1 VAPEVACYHALPLD
15 TIGRYRILEK
25 IGQGATSN
33 VYKGH
38 DAALGRDLAIKVISS
53 DVGADDVQRR
63 RFQREAQAAA
73 RLVHPHIVKVFDFGQ
88 EQDKLYMAMELLE
101 GTDLKQAVAD
111 HRLKTLDEKL
121 DVLEQ
126 ICDGLAFAHLNG
138 IVHRDL
144 KPANIH
150 LLPDGQVKIMDFG
163 LARMSGSDMT
173 RTGLVMGTPHYMS
186 PEQVRGEHVDS
197 RSDVFSLGCVFYE
210 ILTERKPFDGESLH
224 SVLYMVLQASPRPP
238 REVVPDLPRV
248 VQQLLDR
255 SLAREPAARFPDAA
269 AFLTGVQQVREA
281 IAEGRGDEPLPA
293 LVVAAP
299 VPAVPVPPVADTAP
313 LPEPQG
319 PRSAS
324 SSRNAERLGSG
335 QRSGSRSASAS
346 GSRRRALRGRLPLVT
361 FGIALATVAAGVV
374 FLLARRGPDAPAS
387 RAASDGARQVD
398 TLARAVVA
406 TQVELAQKRLAAG
419 DFENAV
425 RQAERAL
432 ALDPQD
438 ATAKD
443 VLAKAT
449 RARDE
454 IDKLV
459 SEARAAADGELTAA
473 SGDAF
478 WRLLQAAPD
487 NPATSELAS
496 RFDAVLKARAAEAQR
511 LAVAARQAAESVQAG
526 RADSFQE
533 GMSLVRDGDAGLRA
547 GKFGEAARDFMRA
560 RARFERAQRTGR

>member
-1 VAPEVACYHALPLD
+1 MD
-15 TIGRYRILEK
+15 KIGRYRILEK

-53 DVGADDVQRR
+53 DVGADDVQRK

-73 RLVHPHIVKVFDFGQ
+73 RLAHPHIVKVFDFGQ
-88 EQDKLYMAMELLE
+88 EQDKLFMAMELLQ

-111 HRLKTLDEKL
+111 RRLKTLDEKL

-126 ICDGLAFAHLNG
+126 ICDGLAFAHQNG

-186 PEQVRGEHVDS
+186 PEQVRGEHVDT

-210 ILTERKPFDGESLH
+210 LLTERKPFDAESLH
-224 SVLYMVLQASPRPP
+224 SVLYMVLQATPRPP

-255 SLAREPAARFPDAA
+255 SMAREPAARFADGT
-269 AFLTGVQQVREA
+269 AFLAAVQQVREA
-281 IAEGRGDEPLPA
+281 IAEGRGDALLPA
-293 LVVAAP
+293 LEAPVVAPP
-299 VPAVPVPPVADTAP
+299 VAAVPVPVPNRADTGPISESPA
-313 LPEPQG
+313 

-324 SSRNAERLGSG
+324 AWRASERSGSG
-335 QRSGSRSASAS
+335 QRSGSRSAS
-346 GSRRRALRGRLPLVT
+346 GSRSRRSRSRLPLVI
-361 FGIALATVAAGVV
+361 GSMALAAAAGVV
-374 FLLARRGPDAPAS
+374 FVVARRSPDAPAS
-387 RAASDGARQVD
+387 RASSNGTRQVD
-398 TLARAVVA
+398 ALARAVVA

-419 DFENAV
+419 DFESAV
-425 RQAERAL
+425 RQAQRAL
-432 ALDPQD
+432 ALDPED
-438 ATAKD
+438 AAAKD
-443 VLAKAT
+443 VLAKASQ
-449 RARDE
+449 AKGA

-459 SEARAAADGELTAA
+459 AEAGAGAEGGDTAA
-473 SGDAF
+473 RSGDSF
-478 WRLLQAAPD
+478 WRLLQTAPD
-487 NPATSELAS
+487 NPAASELAP
-496 RFDAVLKARAAEAQR
+496 RFDSVFKARAEEARR
-511 LAVAARQAAESVQAG
+511 LAAAARQAAEGAQAG
-526 RADSFQE
+526 RVDSFQE
-533 GMSLVRDGDAGLRA
+533 GASLARDGEAELKA
-547 GKFGEAARDFMRA
+547 GKHAASARDFMRA

>member
-1 VAPEVACYHALPLD
+1 LD
-15 TIGRYRILEK
+15 KIGRYRILEK

-53 DVGADDVQRR
+53 DVVADEVQRK

-73 RLVHPHIVKVFDFGQ
+73 RLAHPHIVKVFDFGQ
-88 EQDKLYMAMELLE
+88 EQDKLYMAMELLQ

-111 HRLKTLDEKL
+111 RRLKTLDEKL

-126 ICDGLAFAHLNG
+126 ICDGLAFAHQNG

-186 PEQVRGEHVDS
+186 PEQVRGEHVDA

-210 ILTERKPFDGESLH
+210 ILTGSKPFDAESLH
-224 SVLYMVLQASPRPP
+224 SVLYMVLQATPRPP
-238 REVVPDLPRV
+238 REVVPDLPKV
-248 VQQLLDR
+248 VQQLLER
-255 SLAREPAARFPDAA
+255 SMAREPAARFPDGTSFLAA
-269 AFLTGVQQVREA
+269 VQRVREA
-281 IAEGRGDEPLPA
+281 IAEGRGDELLPA
-293 LVVAAP
+293 LAAPVAAP
-299 VPAVPVPPVADTAP
+299 PVAPVPVPNLVDAGPI
-313 LPEPQG
+313 PEPPPAARSASVSRTSDRSGSG
-319 PRSAS
+319 PRS
-324 SSRNAERLGSG
+324 RSG
-335 QRSGSRSASAS
+335 SGSRSRPSRAS
-346 GSRRRALRGRLPLVT
+346 RLPLVV
-361 FGIALATVAAGVV
+361 GIIVLAVAAGVV
-374 FLLARRGPDAPAS
+374 VLLLRRGPDAPAS
-387 RAASDGARQVD
+387 RPSSSATRQVD
-398 TLARAVVA
+398 ALAKAVVA

-419 DFENAV
+419 DFENAA
-425 RQAERAL
+425 RQAQRAL
-432 ALDPQD
+432 ALDPED
-438 ATAKD
+438 AAAKD
-443 VLAKAT
+443 VLAKASQ
-449 RARDE
+449 AKDE

-459 SEARAAADGELTAA
+459 AEARAVTDGATSAP

-478 WRLLQAAPD
+478 WKLLQTAPD
-487 NPATSELAS
+487 NPAANELAP
-496 RFDAVLKARAAEAQR
+496 RFDAVFKGRAEEARR
-511 LAVAARQAAESVQAG
+511 LAAAARQAAEGAQAG

-533 GMSLVRDGDAGLRA
+533 GASLVRDAEAELKA
-547 GKFGEAARDFMRA
+547 GKHAASARDFMRA